1 MPKPPTNPQSYK
13 HKGAKRAH
21 IPSREEAG
29 TEKASPKVA
38 DGPKTTDY
46 PKNPVVER
54 GQDPELFWMNKYG
67 PDDKDDRLRVDIRS
81 LYRSEH
87 IAPEKIIEG
96 LYKVVESDNAQPNLF
111 DIADLFGN
119 NVAADELE
127 KPLSYYKQADG
138 WTNRII
144 QGDSLLV
151 MASLAERE
159 GLAGEVQTIY
169 FDPPYGIKYNGNW
182 QIRLNDPKLGSESSD
197 QHLSGEPE
205 QIKAFRDTWELGIHS
220 YLSYIRDRL
229 LLAKELLNPTGSVF
243 VQISDENFHL
253 VRSLLEEIFG
263 ADNYVVTLLVKKKGS
278 QKSGSIA
285 PVNDYVLWAAK
296 DITKAKIRQLYEPRD
311 LDAETLEEFKTV
323 ELPDGRIFP
332 IKAIEH
338 NGKKLDYRL
347 SPKKLFEDFKGAR
360 LFRPWPI
367 TNGGERANQMDPV
380 EWKMQKFDPPRGR
393 CWSYRSKAKNGETKE
408 QIPMNRLA
416 AAERLYA
423 TGKSLDGKRYL
434 DDFPFKT
441 RSNWW
446 DGLGGA
452 SNPIY
457 IVQTNDTIVTR
468 CLLMTSDPGDLVL
481 DPTCGSGTTAFVA
494 EQWGRRWITIDTSRI
509 AVNVAKTRLLTK
521 TFPHYKLADEEGESI
536 RLGFQYKE
544 VPHITLASIANDEP
558 PDSTKL
564 YDQPIPDNTRL
575 RVAGPFTVETLQEYE
590 PASPSAI
597 ASMDSGTNAEE
608 NQRLEERIFAH
619 LQSAGIKTGDK
630 RENAVF
636 HHVEN
641 LEGGEALHATGF
653 FKDEKGKDRK
663 AYFHI
668 GPKYG
673 TVSRQAINAAVKEC
687 RDQGDADWLV
697 ILGFSF
703 ESTEVKTAIT
713 TSHGPFQVTRVRMA
727 DDLMQEG
734 LIKKDKKAA
743 SFVTIG
749 EPEIKLNKQGKT
761 ATVEIQGIDIYDPI
775 TDQVKSRDV
784 ADIAY
789 WMLDPDYDGSN
800 FFPRQIFF
808 CGGDKDEYDD
818 WKKGLSRLAAD
829 GTKKKVQRTL
839 RIEIDDEA
847 FDSLYGHES
856 RPVEVKKGQKLAV
869 RVISQ
874 FGEETTKVLT
884 VP

>member
-1 MPKPPTNPQSYK
+1 MPKPPAKPKSYK
-13 HKGAKRAH
+13 HKESRAH

-29 TEKASPKVA
+29 TEKASPKVT
-38 DGPKTTDY
+38 DGPQKTDF

-67 PDDKDDRLRVDIRS
+67 ADDTDDRLRIDIRS

-87 IAPEKIIEG
+87 IAPEQIMDG
-96 LYKVVESDNAQPNLF
+96 LKLYQFVEAQEDQPNLF
-111 DIADLFGN
+111 GIGELFGN
-119 NVAADELE
+119 NINGDELD

-138 WTNRII
+138 WANRII
-144 QGDSLLV
+144 QGDSLLT
-151 MASLAERE
+151 MSSLAERE
-159 GLAGEVQTIY
+159 GLAGEIQTI
-169 FDPPYGIKYNGNW
+169 FLDPPYGIKYGGNW
-182 QIRLNDPKLGSESSD
+182 QIRINDRNVSD
-197 QHLSGEPE
+197 GKDEHLSGEPE
-205 QIKAFRDTWELGIHS
+205 QIKAFRDTWELAIHS
-220 YLSYIRDRL
+220 YLSYLRDRL
-229 LLAKELLNPTGSVF
+229 IVAKELLHPTGSIF
-243 VQISDENFHL
+243 VQISDENVHL
-253 VRSLLEEIFG
+253 VRCLMDEVFG
-263 ADNYVVTLLVKKKGS
+263 SANFVITLLVKKKGS

-296 DITKAKIRQLYEPRD
+296 DITRAKIRQLFEPRD

-332 IKAIEH
+332 IKAVEID
-338 NGKKLDYRL
+338 GKKHDYRL

-380 EWKMQKFDPPRGR
+380 TYKGQKFVPPKNR
-393 CWSYRSKAKNGETKE
+393 CWSFRSRAKNDEKVDE
-408 QIPMNRLA
+408 IPMNRLGL
-416 AAERLYA
+416 EGRLYA
-423 TGKSLDGKRYL
+423 TGKALDGKRYL
-434 DDFPFKT
+434 DDFPYKS

-452 SNPIY
+452 SNPLY
-457 IVQTNDTIVTR
+457 IVQTNDSIVTR

-509 AVNVAKTRLLTK
+509 AINIAKTRLFTA
-521 TFPHYKLADEEGESI
+521 TFPHYKLADEESENI
-536 RLGFQYKE
+536 RQGFQYRE
-544 VPHITLASIANDEP
+544 IPHITLGDIANNEP
-558 PDSTKL
+558 STKVTL
-564 YDQPIPDNTRL
+564 FDDPIPDNTRL
-575 RVAGPFTVETLQEYE
+575 RVAGPFTVETLQEQE
-590 PASPSAI
+590 PVSPSELAN
-597 ASMDSGTNAEE
+597 MDSGTDAEE
-608 NQRLEERIFAH
+608 NQRFEERVFAH

-636 HHVEN
+636 HHVES
-641 LEGGEALHATGF
+641 LPGQALHASGF
-653 FKDEKGKDRK
+653 YKDEKDKERK

-668 GPKYG
+668 GPKFG
-673 TVSRQAINAAVKEC
+673 TISRQAINAAVKEC
-687 RDQGDADWLV
+687 RSQGDADWLV

-703 ESTEVKTAIT
+703 ESTEIKTAQSADLGEFT
-713 TSHGPFQVTRVRMA
+713 VTRVRMA
-727 DDLMQEG
+727 DDLMQDG

-749 EPEIKLNKQGKT
+749 EPEIKLHTKGKT
-761 ATVEIQGIDIYDPI
+761 ATVEILGVDIYDPI

-808 CGGDKDEYDD
+808 CGGDQDEYDD

-829 GTKKKVQRTL
+829 GAKKKVQRTL
-839 RIEIDDEA
+839 RIEIDDDA

-856 RPVEVKKGQKLAV
+856 RPIEVKKGQKLAV

-884 VP
+884 VI

>member
-1 MPKPPTNPQSYK
+1 MPKPPAKPQSYK
-13 HKGAKRAH
+13 HKERRAH

-38 DGPKTTDY
+38 DGPLKTDF

-67 PDDKDDRLRVDIRS
+67 ADDNDDRLRVDIRS

-96 LYKVVESDNAQPNLF
+96 LYKIVESDQEQPNLF
-111 DIADLFGN
+111 GIEDLFGN
-119 NVAADELE
+119 NINGDELD

-138 WTNRII
+138 WANRII

-159 GLAGEVQTIY
+159 SLAGEVQTI
-169 FDPPYGIKYNGNW
+169 FLDPPYGIKYNGNW
-182 QIRLNDPKLGSESSD
+182 QIKLNDPKIGSESSD

-220 YLSYIRDRL
+220 YLSYLRDRL
-229 LLAKELLNPTGSVF
+229 IVAKQLLHPSGSIF
-243 VQISDENFHL
+243 IQISDENLHL
-253 VRSLLEEIFG
+253 VRCLMDEILGSQNFIG
-263 ADNYVVTLLVKKKGS
+263 LISFKKKGS
-278 QKSGSIA
+278 QSGDFLPPINEFL
-285 PVNDYVLWAAK
+285 VWYAK
-296 DITKAKIRQLYEPRD
+296 DKANAKYRQLYEPRD
-311 LDAETLEEFKTV
+311 MESARDAGFTNV
-323 ELPDGRIFP
+323 ELADGKVRPLTEEEASGKTPLPKSARIYRANPFFSD
-332 IKAIEH
+332 KAGPNDLVEI
-338 NGKKLDYRL
+338 NGKSYPSGGNSWKVSPSKIPELHRMGRVVVQKTRL
-347 SPKKLFEDFKGAR
+347 RFK
-360 LFRPWPI
+360 
-367 TNGGERANQMDPV
+367 
-380 EWKMQKFDPPRGR
+380 
-393 CWSYRSKAKNGETKE
+393 SYA
-408 QIPMNRLA
+408 
-416 AAERLYA
+416 
-423 TGKSLDGKRYL
+423 
-434 DDFPFKT
+434 DDFPLT
-441 RSNWW
+441 AMSNLWL
-446 DGLGGA
+446 GLGGA
-452 SNPIY
+452 TDKQY
-457 IVQTNDTIVTR
+457 VVQTNVEIVKR
-468 CLLMTSDPGDLVL
+468 CILMTSDPGDLVL

-509 AVNVAKTRLLTK
+509 AINIAKSRLLTK
-521 TFPHYKLADEEGESI
+521 SFPHYKLADEENGNI
-536 RLGFQYKE
+536 RLGFQYKD
-544 VPHITLASIANDEP
+544 VPHITLGSIANNEP
-558 PDSTKL
+558 AAKETL
-564 YDQPIPDNTRL
+564 FDQPIPDNTRL
-575 RVAGPFTVETLQEYE
+575 RVAGPFTVETLQEQE
-590 PASPSAI
+590 PVSPSELAN
-597 ASMDSGTNAEE
+597 MDSGTDAEE
-608 NQRLEERIFAH
+608 NQRFEERVFAH

-636 HHVEN
+636 HHVES
-641 LEGGEALHATGF
+641 LTGQALHATGF
-653 FKDEKGKDRK
+653 YKDEKDKERK

-668 GPKYG
+668 GPKFG

-687 RDQGDADWLV
+687 RSQGDADWLV

-703 ESTEVKTAIT
+703 ESTEIKTAQSANLGEFT
-713 TSHGPFQVTRVRMA
+713 VTRVRMA
-727 DDLMQEG
+727 DDLMQDG

-749 EPEIKLNKQGKT
+749 EPEIKLHTKGKT
-761 ATVEIQGIDIYDPI
+761 ATVEILGVDIYDPI

-808 CGGDKDEYDD
+808 CGGDQDEYDD

-829 GTKKKVQRTL
+829 GAKKKVQRTL
-839 RIEIDDEA
+839 RIEIDDDA

-856 RPVEVKKGQKLAV
+856 RPIEVKKGQKLAV

-874 FGEETTKVLT
+874 FGEETTKILT